1 MTPTSRPDLEEL
13 YLSKLKRAVQKRCF
27 IVFVDYPI
35 AEMVT
40 SPSARRY
47 GCLGKFLRYNA
58 VQCTWRNCVEGK
70 SSRKR
75 DRSSLLSSKYR
86 D

>member
-40 SPSARRY
+40 SPSAPSLWMPREVST
-47 GCLGKFLRYNA
+47 
-58 VQCTWRNCVEGK
+58 VQRGPVHMAELCGG
-70 SSRKR
+70 
-75 DRSSLLSSKYR
+75 
-86 D
+86 